1 MREELMKRASIDLV
15 IAMKGFA
22 IPRDIELAYNKLCK
36 AIADADKH
44 QVSQEPVVWMYQDKS
59 THKVYFQKNMRGF
72 VDHDKTYETPIYANS
87 PEIELNCVCGAVW
100 EGNEMVHAPRKRE
113 WIGPTDKDIH
123 ECFML
128 TEFDHHVDFNRDPE
142 QWCLAFAKELSNTL
156 KQKNGYAEEK
166 NNA

>member
-72 VDHDKTYETPIYANS
+72 VDHDKTYETPLYANS
-87 PEIELNCVCGAVW
+87 PELELNCVCGAVW

-113 WIGPTDKDIH
+113 WIGLDID
-123 ECFML
+123 ERAA
-128 TEFDHHVDFNRDPE
+128 TYEKSGGN
-142 QWCLAFAKELSNTL
+142 LAKFADAIEAKL
-156 KQKNGYAEEK
+156 KQKNGYTEEK
-166 NNA
+166 NT